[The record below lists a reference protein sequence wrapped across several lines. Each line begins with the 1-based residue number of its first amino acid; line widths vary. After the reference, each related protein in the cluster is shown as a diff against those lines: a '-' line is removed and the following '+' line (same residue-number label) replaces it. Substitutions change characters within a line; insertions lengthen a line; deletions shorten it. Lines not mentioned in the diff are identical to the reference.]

1 VLVIIQ
7 ARMSSKRF
15 RGKVLYKI
23 NNKPLIWY
31 LINNIKK
38 SKKVTDI
45 IVATSKNKSDDVLTK
60 YLKKINIKF
69 FRGNL
74 NNVMKR
80 LFDLS
85 KKLKKKYFLR
95 ISADSPL
102 IDYRIINK
110 AILLANKKKKFDL
123 ITNVFPRSYPSG
135 QSTEIIRSDILGNAL
150 NNPKITKYDLEHVTT
165 FFYRNN
171 KKYHII
177 NFSTKKK
184 YYNKF
189 SIDLK
194 KDLENLKRYF
204 KV

>member
-1 VLVIIQ
+1 
-7 ARMSSKRF
+7 MSSKRF

-135 QSTEIIRSDILGNAL
+135 QSTEIIRSDILRNAL

-171 KKYHII
+171 KKYRII

-194 KDLENLKRYF
+194 KDLGNLKRYF

>member
-1 VLVIIQ
+1 
-7 ARMSSKRF
+7 MSSKRF

-102 IDYRIINK
+102 IDYKIINK

-150 NNPKITKYDLEHVTT
+150 KNPNITKYDLEHVTT
-165 FFYRNN
+165 FFYKNN
-171 KKYHII
+171 KKYRII

-184 YYNKF
+184 YFNKF
-189 SIDLK
+189 SIDFKNDLGNLK
-194 KDLENLKRYF
+194 KYF

>member
-1 VLVIIQ
+1 
-7 ARMSSKRF
+7 MSSKRF
-15 RGKVLYKI
+15 KGKVLYKI
-23 NNKPLIWY
+23 NKKPLIWY

-102 IDYRIINK
+102 IDYKIINK

-150 NNPKITKYDLEHVTT
+150 KNPNITKYDLEHVTT
-165 FFYRNN
+165 FFYKNN
-171 KKYHII
+171 KKYRII

-184 YYNKF
+184 YFNKF
-189 SIDLK
+189 SKDFKNDLGNLK
-194 KDLENLKRYF
+194 KYF

>member
-1 VLVIIQ
+1 MLVIIQ

-135 QSTEIIRSDILGNAL
+135 QSTEIIRSDILGSAL
-150 NNPKITKYDLEHVTT
+150 KNPNITKYDLEHVTT
-165 FFYRNN
+165 FFYKNN
-171 KKYHII
+171 KKYRII

-184 YYNKF
+184 YFNKF
-189 SIDLK
+189 SIDFKNDLGNLK
-194 KDLENLKRYF
+194 KYF

>member
-1 VLVIIQ
+1 
-7 ARMSSKRF
+7 MSSKRF
-15 RGKVLYKI
+15 RGKVLHKI

-38 SKKVTDI
+38 SKKVTNI

-85 KKLKKKYFLR
+85 KKLKKKFFLR

-102 IDYRIINK
+102 IDYRIIDK

-135 QSTEIIRSDILGNAL
+135 QSAEIIRSDILGKAL

-165 FFYRNN
+165 FFYKNN
-171 KKYHII
+171 KKYKII

-189 SIDLK
+189 SIDYK
-194 KDLENLKRYF
+194 NDLESLEKYF
-204 KV
+204 KA

>member
-1 VLVIIQ
+1 
-7 ARMSSKRF
+7 MSSKRF

-135 QSTEIIRSDILGNAL
+135 QSTEIIRSDILRNAL

-171 KKYHII
+171 KKYQII

-194 KDLENLKRYF
+194 KDLGNLKRYF

>member
-1 VLVIIQ
+1 
-7 ARMSSKRF
+7 MSSKRF
-15 RGKVLYKI
+15 KGKVLYKI
-23 NNKPLIWY
+23 KKKPLIWY

-38 SKKVTDI
+38 SKKVTNI
-45 IVATSKNKSDDVLTK
+45 IVATSKNKSDDPLTK
-60 YLKKINIKF
+60 YLKRINIKF

-135 QSTEIIRSDILGNAL
+135 QSTEIIRSDILRNAL

-171 KKYHII
+171 KKYRII
-177 NFSTKKK
+177 NFSAKKK

-189 SIDLK
+189 SIDFKNDLGNLK
-194 KDLENLKRYF
+194 KYF

>member
-1 VLVIIQ
+1 MLVIIQ

-85 KKLKKKYFLR
+85 KKLKKKILFK
-95 ISADSPL
+95 
-102 IDYRIINK
+102 NK
-110 AILLANKKKKFDL
+110 C
-123 ITNVFPRSYPSG
+123 
-135 QSTEIIRSDILGNAL
+135 
-150 NNPKITKYDLEHVTT
+150 
-165 FFYRNN
+165 
-171 KKYHII
+171 
-177 NFSTKKK
+177 
-184 YYNKF
+184 
-189 SIDLK
+189 
-194 KDLENLKRYF
+194 
-204 KV
+204 

>member
-15 RGKVLYKI
+15 RGKVLHKI

-102 IDYRIINK
+102 IDYRIIDK

-135 QSTEIIRSDILGNAL
+135 QSTEIIRSEILGNAL

-165 FFYRNN
+165 FFYKNN
-171 KKYHII
+171 KKYKII

-189 SIDLK
+189 SIDYK
-194 KDLENLKRYF
+194 NDLGSLEKYF
-204 KV
+204 KA

>member
-1 VLVIIQ
+1 
-7 ARMSSKRF
+7 MSSKRF

>member
-1 VLVIIQ
+1 
-7 ARMSSKRF
+7 MSSKRF

-135 QSTEIIRSDILGNAL
+135 QSTEIMRSDILGNAL

>member
-1 VLVIIQ
+1 
-7 ARMSSKRF
+7 MSSKRF

-171 KKYHII
+171 KKYQII

-194 KDLENLKRYF
+194 KDLGNLKRYF

>member
-1 VLVIIQ
+1 
-7 ARMSSKRF
+7 MSSKRF

-135 QSTEIIRSDILGNAL
+135 QSTEIIRSDILRNAL

-171 KKYHII
+171 KKYRII
-177 NFSTKKK
+177 NFSAKKK

-189 SIDLK
+189 SIDFKNDLGNLK
-194 KDLENLKRYF
+194 KYF

>member
-1 VLVIIQ
+1 
-7 ARMSSKRF
+7 MSSKRF
-15 RGKVLYKI
+15 KGKVLYKI
-23 NNKPLIWY
+23 KKKPLIWY

-38 SKKVTDI
+38 SKKVTNI
-45 IVATSKNKSDDVLTK
+45 IVATSKNKSDDPLTK
-60 YLKKINIKF
+60 YLKRINIKF

-102 IDYRIINK
+102 IDYKIIDR

-165 FFYRNN
+165 FFYKNY
-171 KKYHII
+171 KKYKII

-189 SIDLK
+189 SIDYK
-194 KDLENLKRYF
+194 NDLGSLEKYF
-204 KV
+204 KA

>member
-1 VLVIIQ
+1 
-7 ARMSSKRF
+7 MSSKRF
-15 RGKVLYKI
+15 RGKVLHKI

-102 IDYRIINK
+102 IDYRIIDK

-135 QSTEIIRSDILGNAL
+135 QSTEIIRSEILGNAL

-165 FFYRNN
+165 FFYKNN
-171 KKYHII
+171 KKYKII

-189 SIDLK
+189 SIDYK
-194 KDLENLKRYF
+194 NDLGSLEKYF
-204 KV
+204 KA

>member
-1 VLVIIQ
+1 MLVIIQ

-171 KKYHII
+171 KKYQII

-194 KDLENLKRYF
+194 KDLGNLKRYF

>member
-1 VLVIIQ
+1 
-7 ARMSSKRF
+7 MSSKRF

-171 KKYHII
+171 KKYRII

-194 KDLENLKRYF
+194 NDLGNLKKYF

>member
-1 VLVIIQ
+1 
-7 ARMSSKRF
+7 MSSKRF

-135 QSTEIIRSDILGNAL
+135 QSTEIIRSDILRNAL

-171 KKYHII
+171 KKYRII

-184 YYNKF
+184 
-189 SIDLK
+189 IL
-194 KDLENLKRYF
+194 
-204 KV
+204 

>member
-1 VLVIIQ
+1 
-7 ARMSSKRF
+7 MSSKRF
-15 RGKVLYKI
+15 KGKVLYKI
-23 NNKPLIWY
+23 KKKPLIWY

-38 SKKVTDI
+38 SKKVTNI
-45 IVATSKNKSDDVLTK
+45 IVATSKNKSDDPLTK
-60 YLKKINIKF
+60 YLKRINIKF

-102 IDYRIINK
+102 IDYKIIDR

-165 FFYRNN
+165 FFYKNY
-171 KKYHII
+171 KKYKII

-189 SIDLK
+189 SIDYK
-194 KDLENLKRYF
+194 NDLGSLEKYF

>member
-1 VLVIIQ
+1 
-7 ARMSSKRF
+7 MSSKRF

-135 QSTEIIRSDILGNAL
+135 QSTEIIRSDILRNAL

-171 KKYHII
+171 KKYRII
-177 NFSTKKK
+177 NFSAKKK

>member
-1 VLVIIQ
+1 
-7 ARMSSKRF
+7 MSSKRF
-15 RGKVLYKI
+15 KGKVLYKI
-23 NNKPLIWY
+23 KKKPLIWY

-38 SKKVTDI
+38 SKKVTNI
-45 IVATSKNKSDDVLTK
+45 IVATSKNKSDDPLTK
-60 YLKKINIKF
+60 YLKRINIKF

-102 IDYRIINK
+102 IDYKIIDR

-165 FFYRNN
+165 FFYKNY
-171 KKYHII
+171 KKYKII

-189 SIDLK
+189 SIDYK
-194 KDLENLKRYF
+194 NDLGNLEKYF
-204 KV
+204 KA

>member
-1 VLVIIQ
+1 
-7 ARMSSKRF
+7 MSSKRF

-194 KDLENLKRYF
+194 KDLGNLKRYF

>member
-1 VLVIIQ
+1 
-7 ARMSSKRF
+7 MSSKRF

-23 NNKPLIWY
+23 NKKPLIWY

-45 IVATSKNKSDDVLTK
+45 IVATSKNKSDNALTK

-74 NNVMKR
+74 DNVMKR

-85 KKLKKKYFLR
+85 KKFKKRYFLR

-102 IDYRIINK
+102 LDYRIIDK
-110 AILLANKKKKFDL
+110 AISLANKKKNFDL

-135 QSTEIIRSDILGNAL
+135 QSAEIIRSDILRNAL

-165 FFYRNN
+165 FFYKNN
-171 KKYHII
+171 KNYRIL

-189 SIDLK
+189 SIDYKNDLGNLK
-194 KDLENLKRYF
+194 KYF
-204 KV
+204 KL

>member
-1 VLVIIQ
+1 MLVIIQ

>member
-1 VLVIIQ
+1 
-7 ARMSSKRF
+7 
-15 RGKVLYKI
+15 
-23 NNKPLIWY
+23 
-31 LINNIKK
+31 
-38 SKKVTDI
+38 
-45 IVATSKNKSDDVLTK
+45 
-60 YLKKINIKF
+60 
-69 FRGNL
+69 
-74 NNVMKR
+74 MKR

-110 AILLANKKKKFDL
+110 AILLANKKMDL
-123 ITNVFPRSYPSG
+123 ITNVFRSVLSG

-177 NFSTKKK
+177 NFSTKKNS
-184 YYNKF
+184 NKF
-189 SIDLK
+189 FRRFK
-194 KDLENLKRYF
+194 KDLENLKDILKYENFSRYNWIWNRT
-204 KV
+204 KTL

>member
-1 VLVIIQ
+1 
-7 ARMSSKRF
+7 MSSKRF
-15 RGKVLYKI
+15 KGKVLYKI
-23 NNKPLIWY
+23 KKKPLIWY

-38 SKKVTDI
+38 SKKVTNI
-45 IVATSKNKSDDVLTK
+45 IVATSKNKSDDQITK
-60 YLKKINIKF
+60 YLKRINIKF

-85 KKLKKKYFLR
+85 KKLKKYFLR

-102 IDYRIINK
+102 IDYKIIDR

-165 FFYRNN
+165 FFYKNY
-171 KKYHII
+171 KKYKII

-189 SIDLK
+189 SIDYK
-194 KDLENLKRYF
+194 NDLGSLEKYF

>member
-1 VLVIIQ
+1 
-7 ARMSSKRF
+7 MSSKRF
-15 RGKVLYKI
+15 KGKVLHII
-23 NNKPLIWY
+23 NKKPLIWY

-38 SKKVTDI
+38 SKRVSDVV
-45 IVATSKNKSDDVLTK
+45 VATSKTKSDDLLVQ
-60 YLKKINIKF
+60 YLEKIKINY
-69 FRGNL
+69 FRGSL

-135 QSTEIIRSDILGNAL
+135 QSTEIIRSDILRHAL
-150 NNPKITKYDLEHVTT
+150 NNPKITKYDLEHVTS
-165 FFYRNN
+165 FFYKNN
-171 KKYHII
+171 KKYKII

-189 SIDLK
+189 SIDYK
-194 KDLENLKRYF
+194 KDLGDLKGYF
-204 KV
+204 KA

>member
-1 VLVIIQ
+1 
-7 ARMSSKRF
+7 MSSKRF

-135 QSTEIIRSDILGNAL
+135 QSTEIIRSDILRNAL

-171 KKYHII
+171 KKYQII

-194 KDLENLKRYF
+194 NDLGNLKKYF